1 MSELQI
7 TIENVGGIDHLE
19 TSIDEDVS
27 LITGENAS
35 NKTSL
40 LHGVLFG
47 FGANEV
53 PIRTDADEA
62 RVKLSYRDR
71 TVERTARR
79 QGAGIA
85 MEGDPWIEDDETL
98 RFERFAG
105 LLETNLLRTAIQTG
119 ADIESLLKEPMDMKQ
134 LERERSQKLDRK
146 RELQARIDELEGVE
160 DDLET
165 KRSMLERR
173 RDEIATLEAEL
184 EDLYE
189 ETPRD
194 DELSELRERR
204 AELVSERDG
213 LEDQIENLTAS
224 VDRIQEQIEDL
235 ESEIEETEATVASYD
250 LGTLRSKRSEL
261 RAEVDEIDE
270 RIDALQSVL
279 TANREMLNAD
289 VRDILDYES
298 GLTDDRVECWA
309 CGQTAAVSSFEDAVD
324 RLSDLVAREKQRRG
338 EMMPEI
344 EEIGSQIETAENA
357 RRELDQLE
365 ADLQSARS
373 KLESRR
379 ESIEEK
385 RDQLA
390 AVEDRIAEIE
400 DEITAA
406 QAERAADQ
414 SDVTETIEETRVS
427 LEAKRR
433 DIERLER
440 EIEDLEEQRRERAEL
455 ESEIESLT
463 VEIQD
468 ITDRIEHLESD
479 LREVF
484 NGAMDDLID
493 ILAFDHVERMW
504 LDGEFDLVIAREID
518 GNVRED
524 SPENL
529 AESEREMIGLVLGL
543 AGYLVYDVHE
553 VAPVLVLDSLGAFD
567 ADRTQRLVEY
577 FSDHADLLLAAIH
590 PEQAAG
596 MTDGYRTY
604 SPDAPA

>member
-1 MSELQI
+1 MSDLQI
-7 TIENVGGIDHLE
+7 TIENIGGIDHLE
-19 TSIDEDVS
+19 TSIEEGVS

-40 LHGVLFG
+40 LHGILFG
-47 FGANEV
+47 FGAEEV
-53 PIRTDADEA
+53 PVRADADQA
-62 RVKLSYRDR
+62 RVELSYQDR

-79 QGAGIA
+79 HSTSITTD
-85 MEGDPWIEDDETL
+85 GDSWIGPENAL

-105 LLETNLLRTAIQTG
+105 LLETNPLRTAVQTS
-119 ADIESLLKEPMDMKQ
+119 ANVESLLKEPMDIQ
-134 LERERSQKLDRK
+134 RLERKRSQKLDRK
-146 RELQARIDELEGVE
+146 REIQARIDELGAVE

-165 KRSMLERR
+165 KRSTLERR
-173 RDEIATLEAEL
+173 RDAVTTLEAEL

-189 ETPRD
+189 ETPND

-213 LEDQIENLTAS
+213 LDDQIENLTTS
-224 VDRIQEQIEDL
+224 VERIEEEIEDL
-235 ESEIEETEATVASYD
+235 ESEIEETETNVASYEI
-250 LGTLRSKRSEL
+250 GTLRSKRAER

-270 RIDALQSVL
+270 RIDVVQSVL

-298 GLTDDRVECWA
+298 GLDEDHVECWA
-309 CGQTAAVSSFEDAVD
+309 CGQTAPVSTFEDAVD
-324 RLSDLVAREKQRRG
+324 RLSDLVGKEKQRRQ
-338 EMMPEI
+338 EKTPEI
-344 EEIGSQIETAENA
+344 EEIEAQIEAAENA
-357 RRELDQLE
+357 SRDLERFE
-365 ADLQSARS
+365 ADLQSSKS
-373 KLESRR
+373 KLASRR

-385 RDQLA
+385 REQLA
-390 AVEDRIAEIE
+390 AVDNRIAEVE

-414 SDVTETIEETRVS
+414 SEVTETIEETRVS

-433 DIERLER
+433 DVERLER
-440 EIEDLEEQRRERAEL
+440 EINDLKEQKQERADLETEL
-455 ESEIESLT
+455 ESLT
-463 VEIQD
+463 AEIQG

-479 LREVF
+479 LREAF
-484 NGAMDDLID
+484 NGAMDDLMD
-493 ILAFDHVERMW
+493 VLAFEGVERLW

-518 GNVRED
+518 GNIRED

-529 AESEREMIGLVLGL
+529 AESERETIGLVLGL
-543 AGYLVYDVHE
+543 AGYLAYDVAE

-567 ADRTQRLVEY
+567 ADRTRRVVDY

-590 PEQAAG
+590 PEQAVD
-596 MTDGYRTY
+596 MTDGYRKY